1 MFTILR
7 CSFPIKKIFESNHHL
22 TCISDFWLEREAVL
36 PQPQSIPMLLV
47 QHSLPP
53 PFPPRTIRWS
63 PSTRH
68 RPTSTSLSSTSK
80 VSFSCLPIFQYDFLL
95 SFRWEEG
102 GEHFD
107 DYYGIAGASQLQTHR
122 TTQVHNP
129 QHPKVTLY
137 VLSGS
142 ALCTPSR
149 THHLRPFAPTRA
161 NRRLFS
167 SLLT

>member
-1 MFTILR
+1 M
-7 CSFPIKKIFESNHHL
+7 CKSNHRL
-22 TCISDFWLEREAVL
+22 TCISDFWLGKEAVL
-36 PQPQSIPMLLV
+36 PQPQSIPMLSV
-47 QHSLPP
+47 EHSLSPP
-53 PFPPRTIRWS
+53 TPSPTTTWS
-63 PSTRH
+63 PTTRH
-68 RPTSTSLSSTSK
+68 RSSSTSLSSTSK
-80 VSFSCLPIFQYDFLL
+80 VSFSHSPIFQYDFLL